1 MPFKPC
7 LKTSLSFKP
16 ILWLLEWISLLIWLF
31 LSISEP
37 MSTFIFS
44 HPPLFSTLFT
54 TLYFSLGHFIPLK
67 QLSGPLSQKHSCV
80 FMQWPF
86 TLKVLYKNLTDNTV
100 RILRLLS
107 NNLYINDLGGQILWV
122 YWWESI
128 RQADTPQTPYPLQVR
143 YLWHSLGTPGCQ
155 RTRGRG
161 KQMVS
166 W

>member
-80 FMQWPF
+80 FMQWPV
-86 TLKVLYKNLTDNTV
+86 TLKVLYKHLTDNTV

-107 NNLYINDLGGQILWV
+107 NNFYINDLGGRILWV
-122 YWWESI
+122 ILMRE
-128 RQADTPQTPYPLQVR
+128 
-143 YLWHSLGTPGCQ
+143 H
-155 RTRGRG
+155 
-161 KQMVS
+161 KVS
-166 W
+166 WYPTSPIPSPGEISVTFLRHPWLPKNKGKGKTNG